1 MGLRESDTRGKQEDG
16 RVGIEVDGMSGGRG
30 DAEMEGVNTEGGKE
44 VEALGQ
50 GGGLVVS
57 EEAGEIVEECA
68 EAGEAGEGGAGCVVT
83 ET

>member
-1 MGLRESDTRGKQEDG
+1 
-16 RVGIEVDGMSGGRG
+16 
-30 DAEMEGVNTEGGKE
+30 MEGVNTEGGKE